1 VEWNGISFSLK
12 KEILSFA
19 TTCIG
24 LENIMPIETSQAQ
37 KGKYH
42 MFLHTCGI

>member
-1 VEWNGISFSLK
+1 VERDRIPISIK

-24 LENIMPIETSQAQ
+24 LENIMLIETSQAQ
-37 KGKYH
+37 KSKYH
-42 MFLHTCGI
+42 MFLHICKI

>member
-19 TTCIG
+19 TCIG